1 MIFADIIK
9 TFDFYDLRVIFF
21 PGLCILNV
29 LRCWHSQISD
39 NHNQLINSSLVK
51 LVVMMIMNGFIC

>member
-9 TFDFYDLRVIFF
+9 TFDFYDYIFF
-21 PGLCILNV
+21 LALCILDV

-51 LVVMMIMNGFIC
+51 LVVIMIMNGFIC

>member
-21 PGLCILNV
+21 PGLCILDV
-29 LRCWHSQISD
+29 LHCWHSQISD